1 MSYTRIGIFTLA
13 GYPYSFKLLWSPIVD
28 TIHIKRI
35 GLRKS
40 WILPLQLISG
50 ALMILAGKQVETA
63 LYTNQD
69 VQTTTI
75 YFFVL
80 VLLAATQDIA
90 VDGWALTLLSKENVG
105 YAATCQTIGMNI
117 GYFMS
122 FTIFLALNDASF
134 CTKWLG
140 SAGELVT
147 LGGYLFWWGWAYVV
161 VTVIIAVFKK
171 EGKAADGSHVVDL
184 SVGVLD
190 EVFGELGDVGRGN
203 SESLRQRPANVTGI
217 TRRKLSNAENGVG
230 LETPFDATEHLE
242 DPKARRGPSVQG
254 DRVKGHA
261 AEKPG
266 HGTIH
271 KAYSQL
277 LRTIQL
283 PAVRLLCLLLIV
295 SRLAMLPA
303 ESVSALKLLEKGV
316 SKEALAGLVLIQ
328 FPVELV
334 SALVAGRW
342 AASSHPLRP
351 WLAGFKIRLVMAFLT
366 TVLVY
371 CFPVGVP
378 DVAGA
383 PVAFACLVTLGLI
396 TSFSSTLM
404 FTALGDFYNR
414 ISDPSMGGAYLTMLN
429 TVANIGIVVPKILV
443 FYLIDRATIVSE
455 ANGNKEVIRDG
466 FYVISFAANV
476 LGIVLL
482 MLLGRIVTR
491 LERFPAS
498 AWRCGGGGTTPP
510 AR

>member
-161 VTVIIAVFKK
+161 VTVIIAAVQ
-171 EGKAADGSHVVDL
+171 EGGK
-184 SVGVLD
+184 
-190 EVFGELGDVGRGN
+190 
-203 SESLRQRPANVTGI
+203 
-217 TRRKLSNAENGVG
+217 
-230 LETPFDATEHLE
+230 
-242 DPKARRGPSVQG
+242 
-254 DRVKGHA
+254 
-261 AEKPG
+261 
-266 HGTIH
+266 
-271 KAYSQL
+271 
-277 LRTIQL
+277 
-283 PAVRLLCLLLIV
+283 
-295 SRLAMLPA
+295 
-303 ESVSALKLLEKGV
+303 
-316 SKEALAGLVLIQ
+316 
-328 FPVELV
+328 
-334 SALVAGRW
+334 
-342 AASSHPLRP
+342 
-351 WLAGFKIRLVMAFLT
+351 
-366 TVLVY
+366 
-371 CFPVGVP
+371 
-378 DVAGA
+378 
-383 PVAFACLVTLGLI
+383 
-396 TSFSSTLM
+396 
-404 FTALGDFYNR
+404 
-414 ISDPSMGGAYLTMLN
+414 
-429 TVANIGIVVPKILV
+429 
-443 FYLIDRATIVSE
+443 
-455 ANGNKEVIRDG
+455 
-466 FYVISFAANV
+466 
-476 LGIVLL
+476 
-482 MLLGRIVTR
+482 
-491 LERFPAS
+491 
-498 AWRCGGGGTTPP
+498 GGGRV
-510 AR
+510 ARG